1 MTAWLLAALAL
12 LPPFGLA
19 MWCACRGGVV
29 TRLVAWQLASSL
41 AAMVL
46 VAMTFAFDQPSF
58 VDLPL
63 AMALLALPGSLLIAM
78 FLERWL

>member
-1 MTAWLLAALAL
+1 
-12 LPPFGLA
+12 
-19 MWCACRGGVV
+19 
-29 TRLVAWQLASSL
+29 
-41 AAMVL
+41 MVL

-58 VDLPL
+58 MDLPL